1 MSYLRTTE
9 LTWRRGTVFSC
20 ISCRNSPRFRHGSR
34 FSRLPCRISLRF
46 RHGSRFS
53 RLPCRIS
60 LHFRHGSRV
69 FALRDRRLSG
79 WSGVQTAESLPSRQK
94 TAYAAELGLL
104 VASRLTASDS
114 PRIGTGGFLPFRL
127 PSGRGAA
134 KASFVY
140 APAIRHR
147 LSTVNHPGP
156 PGHPPEEDNVGQV
169 PLSHSVTAPLD
180 RGAVWLKETRP

>member
-1 MSYLRTTE
+1 MCQLLPCLGE
-9 LTWRRGTVFSC
+9 VAAGRRGSVC
-20 ISCRNSPRFRHGSR
+20 ESPHSAHRRAHN
-34 FSRLPCRISLRF
+34 P
-46 RHGSRFS
+46 
-53 RLPCRIS
+53 
-60 LHFRHGSRV
+60 
-69 FALRDRRLSG
+69 RLSG

-127 PSGRGAA
+127 PSVGGAA
-134 KASFVY
+134 KASFVS

-156 PGHPPEEDNVGQV
+156 PGQPPVAQRENTEPCRKRSEFRHGRRENREPCRKWSEFRHEMQENTVPRRQV
-169 PLSHSVTAPLD
+169 SSVV
-180 RGAVWLKETRP
+180 RK